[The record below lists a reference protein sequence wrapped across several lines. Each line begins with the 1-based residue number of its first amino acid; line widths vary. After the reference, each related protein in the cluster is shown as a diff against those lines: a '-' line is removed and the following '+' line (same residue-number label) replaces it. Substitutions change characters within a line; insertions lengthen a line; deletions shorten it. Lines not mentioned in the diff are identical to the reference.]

1 MKKQESFEELLTKL
15 EEITSK
21 LEKEEN
27 ISLDESMKLFEEGI
41 QISKKC
47 NQQIEEAEKKIT
59 ILIRQNDEIKEE
71 NFIQDEG
78 NSDADF

>member
-1 MKKQESFEELLTKL
+1 MKKEETFEELLTKL